1 MLLQATRK
9 GDFMKQR
16 RGKKALLGA
25 IIFLLAILTAPFS
38 YAATAKGAFVPTR
51 DVMALVKPSI
61 LYGTMKTKD
70 NEVWAGAQVEILRDI
85 NGGQKYLV
93 KIGKRT
99 AWVKGTSLSIPPDPE
114 TNTDRLTDEELVY
127 YVNQM
132 GFSSGSGYFVWVDID
147 RQMLNVFT
155 GSQKNWKLVK
165 SISCATGKNV
175 TPTLRGTFTSMSY
188 GESFGS
194 YNREGAKYYVSYYGD
209 YMIHSLPYLHNKVSD
224 YTVGKRASHG
234 CVRIAVTE
242 AQWFYRA
249 IPRKTTIWIN

>member
-1 MLLQATRK
+1 MYKRQ
-9 GDFMKQR
+9 
-16 RGKKALLGA
+16 
-25 IIFLLAILTAPFS
+25 
-38 YAATAKGAFVPTR
+38 
-51 DVMALVKPSI
+51 
-61 LYGTMKTKD
+61 
-70 NEVWAGAQVEILRDI
+70 AQVEILRDI

-194 YNREGAKYYVSYYGD
+194 YNREGAKYYVSYSGD

-224 YTVGKRASHG
+224 YTVGRRASHG
-234 CVRIAVTE
+234 CVRIAVVE
-242 AQWFYRA
+242 AQWFYRT